1 MDPSVRNLCVRS
13 MTQLNGVLLS
23 LRFIVFGLFDNHQRP
38 ADEESRGWCSVVDD
52 RARRVGGLCDR
63 GKFNRHSD

>member
-38 ADEESRGWCSVVDD
+38 ADEESRGRQGEKGRWLVRPREV
-52 RARRVGGLCDR
+52 
-63 GKFNRHSD
+63 